1 MLTRMKRDRVF
12 GIGSAIVLALSI
24 LVAPAA
30 TPAAATTQSCI
41 LYANT
46 PYRTTNYIEATAG
59 RSGCG
64 NQVNLHIR
72 IRQDIPFWP
81 DRTLAEQF
89 VTVVN
94 YDGFLSF
101 PCLGWGSTRKV
112 FSEAIVGSQKVQSGR
127 VTIPCD

>member
-1 MLTRMKRDRVF
+1 MKTRDRVF
-12 GIGSAIVLALSI
+12 GFGSAFVLALSI

-30 TPAAATTQSCI
+30 VPAAASELSCT

-59 RSGCG
+59 RSGCS

-72 IRQDIPFWP
+72 IRQDLSFRP

-94 YDGFLSF
+94 YNGFLSF

-112 FSEAIVGSQKVQSGR
+112 FSEAIVGSQKVQSAR

>member
-1 MLTRMKRDRVF
+1 MKRDRVF

-30 TPAAATTQSCI
+30 IPATATTAEACH

-46 PYRTTNYIEATAG
+46 PYRTSNWIEATAG
-59 RSGCG
+59 RAGCT

-72 IRQDIPFWP
+72 IRQDISFWP
-81 DRTLAEQF
+81 DRTLAEWLG
-89 VTVVN
+89 TVVN
-94 YDGFLSF
+94 HDGFLSF
-101 PCLGWGSTRKV
+101 PCLGVGSTRKV

-127 VTIPCD
+127 VTLPCD

>member
-1 MLTRMKRDRVF
+1 LKRDRIF
-12 GIGSAIVLALSI
+12 GIAFAMLLSLSVI
-24 LVAPAA
+24 IAPAA
-30 TPAAATTQSCI
+30 TPAGATVQSCV

-46 PYRTTNYIEATAG
+46 PYRTANYIEATAG

-72 IRQDIPFWP
+72 IRQDISFWP
-81 DRTLAEQF
+81 DSTLAEQF

-101 PCLGWGSTRKV
+101 PCFGFGSTRKV
-112 FSEAIVGSQKVQSGR
+112 FSEAIVGSQKVQSSR